1 MFTTPHCCET
11 GMFSR
16 TSLLFG
22 VFSHVCLLISFA
34 KLGIFFNA
42 TSVTT
47 TAVVLLIIIIMII
60 IIIVIVMKM
69 IIEIVI
75 MITIPNNDNDKK
87 NHDDTTQRKRKTGEK
102 IPGFCEEIH
111 NVLFRL

>member
-1 MFTTPHCCET
+1 MRNRNVFTYLIDIRRIQ
-11 GMFSR
+11 SR
-16 TSLLFG
+16 LLT
-22 VFSHVCLLISFA
+22 HSFA

-47 TAVVLLIIIIMII
+47 TAVVLFIIIIIIIIMII
-60 IIIVIVMKM
+60 IV
-69 IIEIVI
+69 IVI

-87 NHDDTTQRKRKTGEK
+87 NHDDTPQRKRKTGKK

>member
-1 MFTTPHCCET
+1 
-11 GMFSR
+11 MFSR

-47 TAVVLLIIIIMII
+47 TAVVLFIIIII
-60 IIIVIVMKM
+60 IIIV
-69 IIEIVI
+69 IVI

-87 NHDDTTQRKRKTGEK
+87 NHDDTPQRKRKTGKK

-111 NVLFRL
+111 NVLI

>member
-1 MFTTPHCCET
+1 
-11 GMFSR
+11 MFSR

-47 TAVVLLIIIIMII
+47 TAVVLFIIII
-60 IIIVIVMKM
+60 IIIV
-69 IIEIVI
+69 IVI

-87 NHDDTTQRKRKTGEK
+87 NHDDTPQRKRKTGKK

>member
-1 MFTTPHCCET
+1 
-11 GMFSR
+11 MFSR

-47 TAVVLLIIIIMII
+47 TAVVLFIIIIIII

-69 IIEIVI
+69 TIEIVI
-75 MITIPNNDNDKK
+75 MITIPKHDNDKK
-87 NHDDTTQRKRKTGEK
+87 NHDDIPQRKRKTVRK
-102 IPGFCEEIH
+102 LPGFCKEIH

>member
-1 MFTTPHCCET
+1 
-11 GMFSR
+11 MFSR

-34 KLGIFFNA
+34 KLCIFFNA

-47 TAVVLLIIIIMII
+47 TAVVLFIIIKI
-60 IIIVIVMKM
+60 IIIV
-69 IIEIVI
+69 IVI

-87 NHDDTTQRKRKTGEK
+87 NHDDTPQRKRKTGKK

-111 NVLFRL
+111 NVLI

>member
-1 MFTTPHCCET
+1 MRNRNVFTYLIDLRRIQ
-11 GMFSR
+11 SR
-16 TSLLFG
+16 LLT
-22 VFSHVCLLISFA
+22 HSFA

-42 TSVTT
+42 TSVTI
-47 TAVVLLIIIIMII
+47 TAVVLFVIIIIMII

-87 NHDDTTQRKRKTGEK
+87 NRDDTTQRKRKTGKK

>member
-1 MFTTPHCCET
+1 MRNRNVFTYLIDIRRIQ
-11 GMFSR
+11 SR
-16 TSLLFG
+16 LLT
-22 VFSHVCLLISFA
+22 HSFA

-47 TAVVLLIIIIMII
+47 TAVVLFIIIIII
-60 IIIVIVMKM
+60 IIIV
-69 IIEIVI
+69 IVI

-87 NHDDTTQRKRKTGEK
+87 NHDDTPQRKRKTGKK

-111 NVLFRL
+111 NVLFRLEVPRQNC

>member
-1 MFTTPHCCET
+1 
-11 GMFSR
+11 MFSR

-34 KLGIFFNA
+34 KLGIFLNA

-47 TAVVLLIIIIMII
+47 TAVVLFIIIIII
-60 IIIVIVMKM
+60 IIIV
-69 IIEIVI
+69 IVI

-87 NHDDTTQRKRKTGEK
+87 NHDDTPQRKRKTGKK